1 MSGFTRDAL
10 HYGDELIYEALQ
22 GKWRRYHRHCGCGQ
36 DWVEAHAIPAGFRV
50 IRRRPGFVAL
60 AGPGLTEGV
69 DEGQL
74 TTNALWEAVVG
85 TPGAQDWFEQVHVFE
100 RSPEELNRSTPQ
112 RRPARDLERRDRDA
126 KARTEPITEA
136 QARYLTSLATK
147 ISREAFDELYAA
159 ATKRSGSEQGQ
170 PREKT
175 AVMIA
180 RLTKATARQL
190 ITLLTEQR

>member
-1 MSGFTRDAL
+1 MSGFTRDVL
-10 HYGDELIYEALQ
+10 HYGDELVYEALQ
-22 GKWRRYHRHCGCGQ
+22 GTWRRHHRHCGCGQ

-60 AGPGLTEGV
+60 AGPGLTESV

-100 RSPEELNRSTPQ
+100 RSPEELIRSTPQ

-136 QARYLTSLATK
+136 QARYLTSLAMK
-147 ISREAFDELYAA
+147 ISREAFDELYSA
-159 ATKRSGSEQGQ
+159 ATKGSGSEQGQ

-190 ITLLTEQR
+190 ITLLTERR